1 MNRIIKII
9 LTDIL
14 KNKIVLA
21 YTLILAILSWS
32 SFTMEDNSSKGLLT
46 ILNVILFTVPL
57 VSILFATI
65 YLYNSSEFIE
75 LLLSQ
80 PIKRVKIWMSLFFG
94 LSSSMVVAFF
104 IGAGIPLLIY
114 SPDSVGFMMILIGCI
129 ISVVFVA
136 LAFLSS
142 ILTRDKAKGIGIAI
156 MTWLYFALL
165 FDGMV
170 LFLLFQLSEYPIENA
185 MVAVTALSPIDLARI
200 QILLHLDVSAMMGY
214 TGAIFK
220 DFFGT
225 TSGLIVSFLLLC
237 LWAIIPFLINCSLK
251 VIVPL
256 SGKTIP
262 KTALIKVVFPQPFGP
277 INAIHSPLLQVR
289 STFFSTS
296 NLPNFLSNFFISII
310 LAKTSLKAYYL

>member
-9 LTDIL
+9 LIDIL
-14 KNKIVLA
+14 KSKIVLA

-32 SFTMEDNSSKGLLT
+32 SFALEDNSAKGILT

-65 YLYNSSEFIE
+65 YLYNSAEFIE

-80 PIKRVKIWMSLFFG
+80 PIKRRKIWMSLFFG
-94 LSSSMVVAFF
+94 VSLSMVLAFF
-104 IGAGIPLLIY
+104 VGAGIPLLIN
-114 SPDSVGFMMILIGCI
+114 STDGVGLMMIVIGCL
-129 ISVVFVA
+129 ISVIFTA

-170 LFLLFQLSEYPIENA
+170 LFLLFQFSDYPIENA
-185 MVAVTALSPIDLARI
+185 MVGVTALSPIDLARI

-225 TSGLIVSFLLLC
+225 SLGLIVSFLLLC
-237 LWAIIPFLINCSLK
+237 LWAI
-251 VIVPL
+251 VP
-256 SGKTIP
+256 
-262 KTALIKVVFPQPFGP
+262 
-277 INAIHSPLLQVR
+277 
-289 STFFSTS
+289 
-296 NLPNFLSNFFISII
+296 FFIS
-310 LAKTSLKAYYL
+310 LKRFRTKDL

>member
-1 MNRIIKII
+1 MYIVKMNQNTLITIYILHYTIKKMNRIIKII
-9 LTDIL
+9 FLDIL

-21 YTLILAILSWS
+21 YTLILALLSWS
-32 SFTMEDNSSKGLLT
+32 SFGLEDNSAKGLLT

-80 PIKRVKIWMSLFFG
+80 PVKRKKIWLSLFLG
-94 LSSSMVVAFF
+94 LSLSMVAAFF
-104 IGAGIPLLIY
+104 IGAGIPLLINA
-114 SPDSVGFMMILIGCI
+114 PDSVGIMMLIVGSLISI
-129 ISVVFVA
+129 IFVA

-165 FDGMV
+165 FDGLV
-170 LFLLFQLSEYPIENA
+170 LFLLFQLSDYPIEKA

-200 QILLHLDVSAMMGY
+200 QILLQLDVSAMMGY

-220 DFFGT
+220 EFFGT
-225 TSGLIVSFLLLC
+225 AMGLIVSFALLC
-237 LWAIIPFLINCSLK
+237 LWIIIPFYISLK
-251 VIVPL
+251 KFKNKDL
-256 SGKTIP
+256 
-262 KTALIKVVFPQPFGP
+262 
-277 INAIHSPLLQVR
+277 
-289 STFFSTS
+289 
-296 NLPNFLSNFFISII
+296 
-310 LAKTSLKAYYL
+310 

>member
-9 LTDIL
+9 LLDIL

-21 YTLILAILSWS
+21 YTFILAILSWS
-32 SFTMEDNSSKGLLT
+32 SFALEDNSAKGLLT
-46 ILNVILFTVPL
+46 VLNVILFTVPL

-80 PIKRVKIWMSLFFG
+80 PIKRRKIWISLFFG
-94 LSSSMVVAFF
+94 LSLSLILAFF
-104 IGAGIPLLIY
+104 IGAGIPLLIN
-114 SPDSVGFMMILIGCI
+114 SPDSVGFMMLLNGCLITVI
-129 ISVVFVA
+129 FTA

-156 MTWLYFALL
+156 MTWLFFALL
-165 FDGMV
+165 FDGIV
-170 LFLLFQLSEYPIENA
+170 LFLLFQFQDYPIENA
-185 MVAVTALSPIDLARI
+185 MVGITAFSPIDLARI

-225 TSGLIVSFLLLC
+225 SLGLIVTFLLMSI
-237 LWAIIPFLINCSLK
+237 WAIIPFLISLK
-251 VIVPL
+251 KFNNKDL
-256 SGKTIP
+256 
-262 KTALIKVVFPQPFGP
+262 
-277 INAIHSPLLQVR
+277 
-289 STFFSTS
+289 
-296 NLPNFLSNFFISII
+296 
-310 LAKTSLKAYYL
+310 

>member
-9 LTDIL
+9 LLDIL
-14 KNKIVLA
+14 KSKIVLA
-21 YTLILAILSWS
+21 YTFILAILSWS
-32 SFTMEDNSSKGLLT
+32 SFALEDNSAKGILT

-80 PIKRVKIWMSLFFG
+80 PIKRRKIWISLFLG
-94 LSSSMVVAFF
+94 LSISMIIAFF
-104 IGAGIPLLIY
+104 VGAGIPLLVN
-114 SPDSVGFMMILIGCI
+114 SPDSVGIIMLLNGCLITVI
-129 ISVVFVA
+129 FTA

-156 MTWLYFALL
+156 MTWLFFALL
-165 FDGMV
+165 FDGLV
-170 LFLLFQLSEYPIENA
+170 LFLLFQFQDYPIENA
-185 MVAVTALSPIDLARI
+185 MVGITAFSPIDLARI

-225 TSGLIVSFLLLC
+225 AIGLIVSFLLLS
-237 LWAIIPFLINCSLK
+237 LWVIIPF
-251 VIVPL
+251 
-256 SGKTIP
+256 
-262 KTALIKVVFPQPFGP
+262 
-277 INAIHSPLLQVR
+277 
-289 STFFSTS
+289 FFSLRKF
-296 NLPNFLSNFFISII
+296 NRKDL
-310 LAKTSLKAYYL
+310 

>member
-9 LTDIL
+9 FLDIL

-21 YTLILAILSWS
+21 YTLILALLSWS
-32 SFTMEDNSSKGLLT
+32 SFGLEDNSAKGLLT
-46 ILNVILFTVPL
+46 VLNVILFTVPL

-80 PIKRVKIWMSLFFG
+80 PIKRKKIWLSLFLG
-94 LSSSMVVAFF
+94 LSLSMVFAFF
-104 IGAGIPLLIY
+104 LGAGIPLLINA
-114 SPDSVGFMMILIGCI
+114 PDSVGIMMLVIGCL
-129 ISVVFVA
+129 ISLVFVA

-156 MTWLYFALL
+156 MLWLYFALL
-165 FDGMV
+165 FDGIV
-170 LFLLFQLSEYPIENA
+170 LFLLFQLSDYPIEKA

-200 QILLHLDVSAMMGY
+200 QILLHLDQSAMMGY

-225 TSGLIVSFLLLC
+225 SLGLVISFLLLC
-237 LWAIIPFLINCSLK
+237 LWVVIPFLLSLK
-251 VIVPL
+251 KFNKKDL
-256 SGKTIP
+256 
-262 KTALIKVVFPQPFGP
+262 
-277 INAIHSPLLQVR
+277 
-289 STFFSTS
+289 
-296 NLPNFLSNFFISII
+296 
-310 LAKTSLKAYYL
+310 

>member
-9 LTDIL
+9 FLDIL

-21 YTLILAILSWS
+21 YTLILALLSWS
-32 SFTMEDNSSKGLLT
+32 SFGLEDNSAKGLLT

-57 VSILFATI
+57 VSILFSTI

-80 PIKRVKIWMSLFFG
+80 PVKRKKIWLSLFLG
-94 LSSSMVVAFF
+94 LSLSMVSAFF
-104 IGAGIPLLIY
+104 IGAGIPLLINA
-114 SPDSVGFMMILIGCI
+114 PDSVGIMMIVVGCL

-142 ILTRDKAKGIGIAI
+142 ILTRDKSKGIGIAI
-156 MTWLYFALL
+156 MIWLYFALL

-170 LFLLFQLSEYPIENA
+170 LFLLFQLSDYPIEKA

-200 QILLHLDVSAMMGY
+200 QILLQLDISAMMGY

-225 TSGLIVSFLLLC
+225 SLGLIMSFMLLC
-237 LWAIIPFLINCSLK
+237 LWVVIPFYISLNK
-251 VIVPL
+251 FKNKDL
-256 SGKTIP
+256 
-262 KTALIKVVFPQPFGP
+262 
-277 INAIHSPLLQVR
+277 
-289 STFFSTS
+289 
-296 NLPNFLSNFFISII
+296 
-310 LAKTSLKAYYL
+310 

>member
-1 MNRIIKII
+1 MNRLIKII
-9 LTDIL
+9 LLDIL

-32 SFTMEDNSSKGLLT
+32 SFALEDNSAKGLLT

-57 VSILFATI
+57 VSVLFATI
-65 YLYNSSEFIE
+65 YIYNSSEFIE

-80 PIKRVKIWMSLFFG
+80 PVKRAKIWLSLFIA
-94 LSSSMVVAFF
+94 LSLSMVLAFF
-104 IGAGIPLLIY
+104 TGAGIPLLVN
-114 SPDSVGFMMILIGCI
+114 SPDAVGFMMITTGCLISI
-129 ISVVFVA
+129 IFVA

-156 MTWLYFALL
+156 MAWLYFALL

-170 LFLLFQLSEYPIENA
+170 LFLLFQLAEYPIENA
-185 MVAVTALSPIDLARI
+185 MVGITALSPIDLARV

-225 TSGLIVSFLLLC
+225 SAGLVISFLLLC
-237 LWAIIPFLINCSLK
+237 LWAIIPF
-251 VIVPL
+251 
-256 SGKTIP
+256 
-262 KTALIKVVFPQPFGP
+262 
-277 INAIHSPLLQVR
+277 AISFKKFKNKDL
-289 STFFSTS
+289 
-296 NLPNFLSNFFISII
+296 
-310 LAKTSLKAYYL
+310 